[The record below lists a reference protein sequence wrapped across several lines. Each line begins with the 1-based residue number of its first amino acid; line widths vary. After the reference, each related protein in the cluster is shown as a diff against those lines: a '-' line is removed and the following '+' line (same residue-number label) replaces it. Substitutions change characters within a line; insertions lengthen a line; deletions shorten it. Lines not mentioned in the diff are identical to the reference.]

1 LLDLP
6 DIGGTLNLT
15 LAGPATHADLY
26 LNGTFLQQVEIA
38 ASSAVSLAIPAG
50 AADQPVDRLELRFAG
65 PTLPVTEIAAPPTPA
80 GWPIGDTGA
89 TLPAA
94 TALVV
99 QSAGEEVGDFAH
111 IYLNGIDLAPNERG
125 YNLAALDPA
134 GNVLAS
140 AVFDTHL
147 DPSAPAAMAAW
158 LRQWPAGT
166 SIAGAVADEAS
177 YNLGQDAIDA
187 LHTIGVVTDL
197 RGKFRWS
204 HAFIGAAGAP
214 PASALESAS
223 LLQPA
228 VVNAGSA
235 PVAAPTVYAA
245 IRSIAFTPAP

>member
-1 LLDLP
+1 V
-6 DIGGTLNLT
+6 DITESSSVTLT
-15 LAGPATHADLY
+15 
-26 LNGTFLQQVEIA
+26 
-38 ASSAVSLAIPAG
+38 IPSG

-65 PTLPVTEIAAPPTPA
+65 PTLPVTKISEPPTPV
-80 GWPIGDTGA
+80 GWPIGSTGV

-111 IYLNGIDLAPNERG
+111 IHLNGIDLAPNERG
-125 YNLAALDPA
+125 YNLVALAPD
-134 GNVLAS
+134 GNVLAT

-147 DPSAPAAMAAW
+147 DPSASAAMAAW

-166 SIAGAVADEAS
+166 IIAGAVADEAS
-177 YNLGQDAIDA
+177 HNLGQDAIDA
-187 LHTIGVVTDL
+187 LHTIGVMTDL

-228 VVNAGSA
+228 AVYAGSA
-235 PVAAPTVYAA
+235 PVAAPTIYAA
-245 IRSIAFTPAP
+245 ISNIAFTPSP